1 MWKAR
6 LLNIFFIIILGLNT
20 LVAYR
25 IVLLR
30 QLGKLEIYMLDVG
43 QGDSILIHTP
53 DGGYGLIDGGRGQ
66 VVLSQLAEVLPIGD
80 RRLDFVLA
88 THPDADHIEGLISIV
103 QNYQV
108 QKIFITKNSTNSGV
122 YAELKSAIGQR
133 GIENFEIKDTNDFRL
148 GCCTNFNILW
158 PRETMDGYHES
169 ETNRLSTAVLLSYK
183 NFRMFLAGD
192 LPTPEE
198 LDSVQDLENRDITVL
213 KVGHHGSRTSTS
225 SEFLN
230 KTKPELALISDG
242 INNSYGHP
250 HSEVLENLVEHNVK
264 IFRTDQI
271 GRISLDTDGEE
282 LEVKGQK
289 ELEYFHLKL

>member
-6 LLNIFFIIILGLNT
+6 LLNISLVVIIGLNLLT
-20 LVAYR
+20 GYR
-25 IVLLR
+25 LVLLR

-53 DGGYGLIDGGRGQ
+53 DGGYGLVDGGRGAA
-66 VVLSQLAEVLPIGD
+66 VLSQLAEVLPIGD
-80 RRLDFVLA
+80 RKLDFVLA
-88 THPDADHIEGLISIV
+88 THPDADHIEGLISVV
-103 QNYQV
+103 QNYKV
-108 QKIFITKNSTNSGV
+108 QKIFITKNFTNSGV
-122 YAELKSAIGQR
+122 YAELKSSIAQS
-133 GIENFEIKDTNDFRL
+133 GIENFEIKDTNDFKL
-148 GCCTNFNILW
+148 GCCTNFDILW

-169 ETNRLSTAVLLSYK
+169 ETNRLSTAVLLSYR

-192 LPTPEE
+192 LPAAEE
-198 LDSVQDLENRDITVL
+198 LDSIQNLENRDIAVL

-225 SEFLN
+225 SRFLDE
-230 KTKPELALISDG
+230 TKPELVLISDG

-250 HSEVLENLVEHNVK
+250 HAEVLQNLLEHNVK

-282 LEVKGQK
+282 LEIKGQK